1 MKTNNHIFTCAFD
14 NDNQALIPEVW
25 ATEALM
31 LLWEN
36 TVILPTVHRDFDNL
50 VAHQGELVHAHKPAK
65 FESERKVDGDDI
77 TIQDATATDIQVK
90 MDFHSHTSFM
100 IYDGERSKA
109 FKDLVELY
117 LGPAVESISQ
127 EVDEILAAQKYQFM
141 DNMVGQLGT
150 PLTAQ
155 TLIDI
160 GLKFNL
166 NNVPQR
172 NRFFMQSPTMQ
183 ADLQGEQLFTD
194 ASQVGDDGTALRNG
208 SIGIKYG
215 IINVMSQNM
224 TQVPTC
230 TLDEEGAVNNLA
242 GYPAGTT
249 TLTVD
254 GFTGGLSAGQWLTI
268 AGDDRPR
275 EIQSAGA
282 SPTTTITLK
291 TAIDF
296 AVEDGAVVR
305 VCQFAPS
312 VSNNPE
318 VSGTYPAGWT
328 KRIAIDGSVQAQ
340 KGQLVSTNAGAKYG
354 LIGGKN
360 TSSSIKLDH
369 GLEDSLSYDT
379 HVLGFGP
386 SGDYGMAYTP
396 NAIAFVSRPLV
407 LPEGGTGA
415 QSAVMN
421 YKGLAIRVTMS
432 YDARKQGTIVTIDLL
447 HGVKVIDKDQGIL
460 VLR

>member
-1 MKTNNHIFTCAFD
+1 MKAQIGVFTCAFD

-36 TVILPTVHRDFDNL
+36 TVILPTVHRDFENL
-50 VAHQGELVHAHKPAK
+50 VARQGELVHAHKPAK

-77 TIQDATATDIQVK
+77 TIQDATATDVQVK

-109 FKDLVELY
+109 FKDLIELY
-117 LGPAVESISQ
+117 LSPAVESIAQ
-127 EVDEILAAQKYQFM
+127 EIDEILAAQKYQFM

-150 PLTAQ
+150 ALTAQ

-166 NNVPQR
+166 NNVPQMGR
-172 NRFFMQSPTMQ
+172 WFMQSPTMT
-183 ADLQGEQLFTD
+183 ADLQAVKLFTD
-194 ASQVGDDGTALRNG
+194 ASQVGDDGTALREG
-208 SIGIKYG
+208 SVGIKYG
-215 IINVMSQNM
+215 INNVMSQNM
-224 TQVPTC
+224 AQVPLPSSAQTI
-230 TLDEEGAVNNLA
+230 EVNNLG
-242 GYPAGTT
+242 GYPAGTA

-254 GFTGGLSAGQWLTI
+254 GSLSAALVAGQWLTI
-268 AGDDRPR
+268 AGDARPR
-275 EIQSAGA
+275 QIVSSTGGTTPTEIVITPAIETAVLNDADIVVYDTAKIGEA
-282 SPTTTITLK
+282 S
-291 TAIDF
+291 
-296 AVEDGAVVR
+296 
-305 VCQFAPS
+305 S
-312 VSNNPE
+312 
-318 VSGTYPAGWT
+318 YPAGWT
-328 KRIAIDGSVQAQ
+328 KRFTTTAYGSAPT
-340 KGQLVSTNAGAKYG
+340 KGQMVSFAGSGGQVAA

-360 TSSSIKLDH
+360 TTT
-369 GLEDSLSYDT
+369 SLKIDQSFDT
-379 HVLGFGP
+379 GYTFNVTDVNTGP
-386 SGDYGMAYTP
+386 SGDYGMAYTK

-407 LPEGGTGA
+407 LPENAQGV
-415 QSAVMN
+415 QSAVMD

-432 YDARKQGTIVTIDLL
+432 YDARKQGTIVTLDLL